1 MAGNILIDAVIYV
14 CVFWIFFDA
23 TNNKIGGYKTAL
35 GNYTGVSPFVWAIGA
50 LFIIPFFVYLV
61 RRNKLIQYA
70 KENPVDTDKSK
81 YGILLFIVL
90 AALVA
95 FSYKDFLFQ

>member
-1 MAGNILIDAVIYV
+1 MVGNILIDLVIYV
-14 CVFWIFFDA
+14 CAFWVFFDA
-23 TNNKIGGYKTAL
+23 ASNRIGGYKTEL
-35 GNYTGVSPFVWAIGA
+35 GNHTGVSPFIWAIGS
-50 LFIIPFFVYLV
+50 LFIIPFVVYLF

-81 YGILLFIVL
+81 YGILLFIVI

-95 FSYKDFLFQ
+95 FSYKDSLIS